1 MNMKCS
7 NLSIANRKLIDAAN
21 QALLAFYAPSSI
33 ERINREA
40 MMIDAMQVAA
50 AAIGFS
56 LTKADEKQAS
66 RQEP

>member
-1 MNMKCS
+1 
-7 NLSIANRKLIDAAN
+7 
-21 QALLAFYAPSSI
+21 
-33 ERINREA
+33 
-40 MMIDAMQVAA
+40 MIDAMQVAA